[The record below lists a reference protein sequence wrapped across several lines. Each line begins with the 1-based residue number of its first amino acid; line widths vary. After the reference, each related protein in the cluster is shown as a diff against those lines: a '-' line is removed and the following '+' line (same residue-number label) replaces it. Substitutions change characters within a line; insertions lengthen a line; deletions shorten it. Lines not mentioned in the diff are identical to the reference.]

1 MFPADSHSMHQL
13 HRADMHV
20 AHQRRTGGTVV
31 TPRDQRWYGALFAK
45 LFIRRD
51 DTSTDPITT
60 AYARAQRRLA
70 QSTTSF
76 TLVDASTGQRLDD

>member
-1 MFPADSHSMHQL
+1 MFHADPHFSRQL
-13 HRADMHV
+13 HQADMHV

-51 DTSTDPITT
+51 DTSTRPVTT
-60 AYARAQRRLA
+60 AHARAQRRLVH
-70 QSTTSF
+70 STTPF
-76 TLVDASTGQRLDD
+76 TLVDASTGQRLGD

>member
-1 MFPADSHSMHQL
+1 MFPADSHSMRQL

-20 AHQRRTGGTVV
+20 AHQQRTGGRVV
-31 TPRDQRWYGALFAK
+31 TPQDQRWYGALFAK

-51 DTSTDPITT
+51 DTSTGPVTT
-60 AYARAQRRLA
+60 AYARAQRRLV

>member
-1 MFPADSHSMHQL
+1 MFPADSHSMRQL

-31 TPRDQRWYGALFAK
+31 TPRDQRWFGALFAK

-51 DTSTDPITT
+51 DTSTRPVTT
-60 AYARAQRRLA
+60 AYARAQRRLV
-70 QSTTSF
+70 QSTTPF
-76 TLVDASTGQRLDD
+76 TLVETSTGHRFDD